1 MYKYQLLAA
10 FAAVV
15 STVSS
20 TLVAPDLSMRT
31 IPVGYFGG
39 KGGKSG
45 PRDAASIAMLAKM
58 RLVMLEK
65 WEGPCW
71 DDCVANAT
79 AKLPC
84 SPSCNVEGDMLDVLK
99 AVRAINPNVST
110 ALYLNTLLLFPFYG
124 LAQQYIDQG
133 ALLMDSRTNAPVEL
147 VNDDGMHGVYV
158 PDFGTQQGRD
168 LWLGTVKG
176 WLASGLVDGI
186 FADKWPDQAHGN
198 KSNASEMVVCN
209 HVCGHVSTAKGI
221 AWNQGKL
228 WVRGNVSAMLAVE
241 SRDASTF
248 GGLLYGD
255 GCDGCYRKSPR
266 IDGNLVGPWV
276 SRPSSSNSFSV
287 PLPISLAL
295 LFLFQ
300 IKNWQFTPSTK
311 KGDSPGQNV
320 WKMVGQTRAM
330 LHQYNYSY
338 VYVGC
343 GDHHPSDGKPFTHTC
358 EDDLC
363 TDCTP
368 EGLAIYLLIAERGVI
383 LGSNGWSTAFEQ
395 PLGEPLGPALNV
407 TNSSGA
413 VIALTRTFA
422 SGTSVRYD
430 LTCVNS
436 PPKQEGYNCSSIV
449 WGTWAQLAAW
459 EQEQG
464 AATVVVVE

>member
-1 MYKYQLLAA
+1 MYQLLAA
-10 FAAVV
+10 FVAAVV

-71 DDCVANAT
+71 DACVANAT

-209 HVCGHVSTAKGI
+209 HVCGHVTTAKGI

-287 PLPISLAL
+287 PASHLTRIIIPISD
-295 LFLFQ
+295 Q
-300 IKNWQFTPSTK
+300 
-311 KGDSPGQNV
+311 
-320 WKMVGQTRAM
+320 
-330 LHQYNYSY
+330 
-338 VYVGC
+338 
-343 GDHHPSDGKPFTHTC
+343 
-358 EDDLC
+358 E
-363 TDCTP
+363 
-368 EGLAIYLLIAERGVI
+368 LAIHPIDEEGRLAGAKCVE
-383 LGSNGWSTAFEQ
+383 NGR
-395 PLGEPLGPALNV
+395 
-407 TNSSGA
+407 TNSGDAAPVQLLVRVRWLRGPSPLRWE
-413 VIALTRTFA
+413 ALHA
-422 SGTSVRYD
+422 HVRGRSLHGLHPRRARD
-430 LTCVNS
+430 IPSHRRAGRHPRQQRLVNR
-436 PPKQEGYNCSSIV
+436 V
-449 WGTWAQLAAW
+449 
-459 EQEQG
+459 
-464 AATVVVVE
+464 